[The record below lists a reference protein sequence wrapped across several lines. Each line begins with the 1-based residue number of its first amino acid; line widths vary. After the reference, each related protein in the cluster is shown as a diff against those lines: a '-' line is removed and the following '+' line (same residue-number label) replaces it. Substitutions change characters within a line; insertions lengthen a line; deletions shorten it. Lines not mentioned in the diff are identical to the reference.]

1 METVRQTDLGVMF
14 GLRLQLRDPMLM
26 LRLAVIARSIMIHDG
41 FLVAVAMKVE
51 AVNLNFAVV
60 RWKASRTV
68 TLFLHTEL
76 PVNGCYPS
84 RCYRF
89 SFDYMSI
96 SMAIS
101 MLCGLGTGIQ

>member
-1 METVRQTDLGVMF
+1 
-14 GLRLQLRDPMLM
+14 MLM

-68 TLFLHTEL
+68 TLFLHTGL
-76 PVNGCYPS
+76 NGCY
-84 RCYRF
+84 CQCI
-89 SFDYMSI
+89 SFDYISI

>member
-1 METVRQTDLGVMF
+1 
-14 GLRLQLRDPMLM
+14 MLM

-41 FLVAVAMKVE
+41 FLVAVVMRVE

-68 TLFLHTEL
+68 TLFLHTGL
-76 PVNGCYPS
+76 NGCYPS
-84 RCYRF
+84 RCYCQCI
-89 SFDYMSI
+89 SFDYISI